1 MADFNTFFDRV
12 LGRANQD
19 PTVFRKDGSEISI
32 RKDGS
37 VSIKSAGSVTLA
49 GPDTSFALKHPALT
63 LNAYQTGA
71 LTTAVYADQ
80 WKVIYPAL
88 KLTGEAGEVSEKI
101 GKNIR
106 DGDGTYS
113 DEFKKELAKELGD
126 VLWYIAALG
135 RDIGYTLEEIGQMN
149 LDKLASRKARNV
161 ISGSGDN
168 R

>member
-1 MADFNTFFDRV
+1 MVSFFKF
-12 LGRANQD
+12 LERANRD
-19 PTVFRKDGSEISI
+19 ATVFRKDGSQVQFGMDGTVTIQAGRDLHISG
-32 RKDGS
+32 KKALSLNDYQDGAIS
-37 VSIKSAGSVTLA
+37 
-49 GPDTSFALKHPALT
+49 
-63 LNAYQTGA
+63 
-71 LTTAVYADQ
+71 TAVYADK

-126 VLWYIAALG
+126 VLWYIAALS
-135 RDIGYTLEEIGQMN
+135 RDLGYTLEDIGQMN
-149 LDKLASRKARNV
+149 LDKLASRKARGTL
-161 ISGSGDN
+161 SGSGDN

>member
-1 MADFNTFFDRV
+1 MASFFKF
-12 LGRANQD
+12 LERAN
-19 PTVFRKDGSEISI
+19 KDVSFHTTEGSELLLGGDGTVTIKAKNDIHISG
-32 RKDGS
+32 K
-37 VSIKSAGSVTLA
+37 V
-49 GPDTSFALKHPALT
+49 ALS
-63 LNAYQTGA
+63 LNDYQTGA
-71 LTTAVYADQ
+71 ISTAVYADK

-126 VLWYIAALG
+126 VLWYIAALA
-135 RDIGYTLEEIGQMN
+135 RDIDYTLEDIGQMN
-149 LDKLASRKARNV
+149 LDKLASRKARGV
-161 ISGSGDN
+161 IAGSGDN